1 MSTIVRQEGKKQSTE
16 IERKLRL
23 RHDLMEFAA
32 EGAVY
37 VPYIGEADI
46 ASQLWADRM
55 IYGCDL
61 EQKFLDV
68 ARTRLSNADLR
79 VANAERYPF
88 TDISEAITIADFDA
102 YGNPYLALQSFWQ
115 AIPDHPQRM
124 VIFGTDG
131 LRSHFRG
138 NALLVLPEGTKKPT
152 DLGTAREQY
161 NYYWPR
167 YIVPLLKRIVAPY
180 TVIEQRH
187 YFNKAIVYWGIVID
201 SNPGDYKPNRVH
213 RNGKFGL
220 VKQAAFLQLLSE
232 GKRRGASASM
242 VGVDP
247 ETIRQHTIRE
257 PEFLERMEKAEMQS
271 NELIEDAL
279 FEAARAGNVVAIQ
292 VWLYN
297 RSPDRW
303 QDARQVNI
311 TVEYE
316 KALRETRQSVELLL
330 QAAAALPEAERERF
344 YDHIENATKPIEG
357 AVRESSATE

>member
-1 MSTIVRQEGKKQSTE
+1 
-16 IERKLRL
+16 
-23 RHDLMEFAA
+23 MEFAA

-46 ASQLWADRM
+46 ASQLWSDRM

-68 ARTRLSNADLR
+68 ADTRLSNSDLR
-79 VANAERYPF
+79 VANAEHYPF

-115 AIPDHPQRM
+115 AIPDHPQRI
-124 VIFGTDG
+124 VIYGTDG
-131 LRSHFRG
+131 LRTNFRG
-138 NALLVLPEGTKKPT
+138 NATVLLPEGKKQPAN
-152 DLGTAREQY
+152 LVTAREQY

-167 YIVPLLKRIVAPY
+167 YIIPLLKKLVAPHTIIKEKHY
-180 TVIEQRH
+180 T
-187 YFNKAIVYWGIVID
+187 NKTMLYWGIVVDREGEEAESTVIV
-201 SNPGDYKPNRVH
+201 NIQR
-213 RNGKFGL
+213 GKFGAIKRNEYL
-220 VKQAAFLQLLSE
+220 ALLA
-232 GKRRGASASM
+232 GGGRRGLSAHNI
-242 VGVDP
+242 GVNP
-247 ETIRQHTIRE
+247 ETVRQYYIRH
-257 PEFLERMEKAEMQS
+257 PEFLEQMEKAEMAS
-271 NELIEDAL
+271 NEHVENAL
-279 FEAARAGNVVAIQ
+279 FEAAKAGNIVAIQ

-357 AVRESSATE
+357 AVRESPATE